1 MNEKLK
7 LQSYKMRLLC
17 LVWVI
22 LLSGLSYTNLN
33 AQQASDITTKHLSD
47 AACQTTFATNNI
59 LRLSPIAALDIGFG
73 FGLGYERFFGADK
86 KFSIVLPF
94 DFVLENTTGGD
105 NVSSNSTKAYNTY
118 FYFMPG
124 VKFYPTGHKKLTYA
138 FGPSLMFGFGNNKT
152 TEWTND
158 LFASASATPTSVK
171 YRRKRFG
178 VLMNNY
184 VTYNIGKSFDI
195 GLEGGLGFCYFD
207 KETYNGNEFYA
218 NSSER
223 KSFDL
228 AGQFSLS
235 VGYRF

>member
-1 MNEKLK
+1 MKL
-7 LQSYKMRLLC
+7 LGF
-17 LVWVI
+17 VWMVV
-22 LLSGLSYTNLN
+22 LSVLSYGSANG
-33 AQQASDITTKHLSD
+33 QQTSETTAKPK
-47 AACQTTFATNNI
+47 AAGVTCQTAFTTDNV

-73 FGLGYERFFGADK
+73 FGLGYERFFGSGK
-86 KFSIVLPF
+86 KFSVVLPF

-105 NVSSNSTKAYNTY
+105 NVSSNNTKAYNTY
-118 FYFMPG
+118 FYFLPG
-124 VKFYPTGHKKLTYA
+124 VKFYPTGHKKITYA

-158 LFASASATPTSVK
+158 LVPASAIPTSVK
-171 YRRKRFG
+171 YARKRFG

-235 VGYRF
+235 VGYKF